1 MLKIINDTLEI
12 ICRSSGSCCGFL
24 LSERNSS
31 YEILSSYNDA
41 RYSSNEISESILKS
55 LKIEKLRF
63 SELEFSK
70 TFKNILKKEKF
81 NSSFSHQF
89 LLPNESKVVFFL
101 ILFSPKE
108 KFYTKTRIK
117 TIELASG
124 LLKSQLEFLSK
135 INNLKGINETEKAFS
150 NGYQTK
156 FETIKEIAGE
166 FIFFLDNEGYFTE
179 VNSYGASSLDY
190 DPTELTGRHFTELV
204 SAKEQRK
211 TAKSFQQILKKKK
224 IVSFE
229 TIFISK
235 FGNEVR
241 YEIKCKPLVKDEEIT
256 GVIGA
261 GRNIS
266 ELRLY
271 EDKLND
277 FDTRLKEAQ
286 RIISIERQRSK
297 RQKSFLD
304 ELNNMKSDFVS
315 NISHELRTPLASIIG
330 FSETITSDLSM
341 PDEMKTE
348 FLNIIL
354 NEGKR
359 LAKLVNDLLNISRF
373 EEDNIHVVKSKFN
386 IIQVL
391 KDAINLNRNAINK
404 KNITLTNEIFDENII
419 LNADKGK
426 IILVLDSIIKNALK
440 QTKNEGRIFITAQSL
455 YKEFEITV
463 SDTGAGI
470 PESELNSIFKKFQRV
485 KFLDQT
491 PEDTGLNLVFIK
503 QIVDLHK
510 GFIAIQSE
518 VNKGTTV
525 IIKLPRDLT
534 SSIN

>member
-1 MLKIINDTLEI
+1 MLKIINYTLEI
-12 ICRSSGSCCGFL
+12 ICRSSSSCCGCL

-31 YEILSSYNDA
+31 YEIISSFNDA
-41 RYSSNEISESILKS
+41 PYSTKESSKSILKS
-55 LKIEKLRF
+55 LKKEKLSF
-63 SELEFSK
+63 SELESSK
-70 TFKNILKKEKF
+70 TFKNILMNEKF
-81 NSSFSHQF
+81 NSSFSRQ
-89 LLPNESKVVFFL
+89 LILPNESIFYL

-108 KFYTKTRIK
+108 NFYTKAKIK
-117 TIELASG
+117 IIEHTAD
-124 LLKSQLEFLSK
+124 LLKSQLEFLYEKNYSE
-135 INNLKGINETEKAFS
+135 GINETGKFLL
-150 NGYQTK
+150 NGYQNK
-156 FETIKEIAGE
+156 FETVKEIASE
-166 FIFFLDNEGYFTE
+166 FIFLLDIEGYFAE

-190 DPTELTGRHFTELV
+190 EPSELTGRHFTDLV
-204 SAKEQRK
+204 SAKEQGK
-211 TAKSFQQILKKKK
+211 TAKSIQQLLKKKE
-224 IVSFE
+224 IVTFE

-235 FGNEVR
+235 FGNNVR
-241 YEIKCKPLVKDEEIT
+241 YEIKCKPLSHDNEIN
-256 GVIGA
+256 GVIGI

-266 ELRLY
+266 ELRSY

-277 FDTRLKEAQ
+277 IDARLKEAQ
-286 RIISIERQRSK
+286 RIILIERQRSK

-341 PDEMKTE
+341 PDDMKTE
-348 FLNIIL
+348 FINIIL

-373 EEDNIHVVKSKFN
+373 EEGNIFIAKSEFN
-386 IIQVL
+386 IIPVL

-404 KNITLTNEIFDENII
+404 KNITLTIEILDENII

-426 IILVLDSIIKNALK
+426 ILLVLDSIIKNAIK
-440 QTKNEGRIFITAQSL
+440 QTNTEGRIIIIAQSL
-455 YKEFEITV
+455 YKEFEITI
-463 SDTGAGI
+463 SDTGTGI
-470 PESELNSIFKKFQRV
+470 SESALQSIFKKFQRV

-491 PEDTGLNLVFIK
+491 PEETGLNLVFIK

-518 VNKGTTV
+518 LNNGTSV